1 MNIGERIRKART
13 ERGMTQKELADKC
26 GMFDSAI
33 RRYELG
39 TQKPKRETIER
50 IATALEIDVFRIYV
64 GDTELTMGDR
74 IRKYRKDCGLT
85 QSEVAKKIGVTKQT
99 ICKYEHNII
108 TNIGIETIAKLSGA
122 LGVPIISLIY
132 GGETA

>member
-50 IATALEIDVFRIYV
+50 IATALEIDVCRIYV

-132 GGETA
+132 GGGTE